1 MEVSN
6 MEVRL
11 RYRVND
17 LANVSRVL
25 TYETD
30 NDHLHVG
37 EFIRLQPDIDGE
49 MVVVRIVK
57 ITHIKVVADSAVR
70 QWTKLTDTRL
80 LVLVQ
85 PARDEN
91 TNSIL
96 VYSNQQLKNVG
107 FQPI

>member
-1 MEVSN
+1 

-11 RYRVND
+11 RYRAND

-25 TYETD
+25 SYQTD

-37 EFIRLQPDIDGE
+37 EFIRLQPDIDGV

-57 ITHIKVVADSAVR
+57 ITHIKVVADPAIR
-70 QWTKLTDTRL
+70 LGTKLTDTRL

-85 PARDEN
+85 PDWN
-91 TNSIL
+91 KYTNKPFI
-96 VYSNQQLKNVG
+96 YSDLQLGNVG